1 MTVTVP
7 IAGSW
12 DVSPRGYSAF
22 CTFCSKCADVFSSVA
37 TFCFI
42 LFLHFHRI
50 MSSSFIPLL
59 ISRLLI
65 CLLRLC
71 SAVSVLWFPRRPS
84 PASVLPLPRPF
95 CSPWFLNLFSPPVAP
110 FSLSRSLPIFL
121 HFAPSL
127 RPPAASLISPSSRH
141 LFQPSWYLFFCHSHL
156 TFAVFFWSAS
166 PLISSSPVEPSIIN
180 LSFFAVQFSHCS
192 PIILRFSTWYHFSL
206 SAQQPP
212 LNLPCHHAAIYSFL
226 DHHPQPWSDPHTS
239 ALISLLLPHHHPS
252 RLINFLLSF
261 PSPPRP
267 SPVML
272 SSTSLSS
279 PSSSFVH
286 HCRVLTLFSP
296 VLISWPSSHVRPFS
310 FRCHLATSFFS
321 SSPPLVLFTSSP
333 PPFCLFSFKLNILL
347 DIKGDSTCHQWQW
360 PKGWHV
366 IFCPSH
372 IITPRRGP
380 AHMFTWLHTM

>member
-1 MTVTVP
+1 MVTVP

-65 CLLRLC
+65 RLLRLC

-110 FSLSRSLPIFL
+110 FSLSHSLPIFL

-127 RPPAASLISPSSRH
+127 RPPPASLISPPSRH

-156 TFAVFFWSAS
+156 TFAGFF
-166 PLISSSPVEPSIIN
+166 LIR
-180 LSFFAVQFSHCS
+180 LSTH
-192 PIILRFSTWYHFSL
+192 
-206 SAQQPP
+206 
-212 LNLPCHHAAIYSFL
+212 
-226 DHHPQPWSDPHTS
+226 
-239 ALISLLLPHHHPS
+239 LLLPSWTIYHQSVIFRGAIFPLFSHHSSFFHLVP
-252 RLINFLLSF
+252 LLSHRPATPPHPTLSSRRYLLF
-261 PSPPRP
+261 PWSPPAALVR
-267 SPVML
+267 SPHVC
-272 SSTSLSS
+272 SHFSPP
-279 PSSSFVH
+279 PSSS
-286 HCRVLTLFSP
+286 S
-296 VLISWPSSHVRPFS
+296 IS
-310 FRCHLATSFFS
+310 T
-321 SSPPLVLFTSSP
+321 
-333 PPFCLFSFKLNILL
+333 
-347 DIKGDSTCHQWQW
+347 D
-360 PKGWHV
+360 
-366 IFCPSH
+366 
-372 IITPRRGP
+372 
-380 AHMFTWLHTM
+380 